1 MKLNKLNL
9 AIKLC
14 LASSVMI
21 SAHAMSQESETD
33 NKKEADVEISQKNKK
48 NKRNDD
54 EMETIIVSGTRSSLQ
69 ESAFI
74 KRMANNFKEVITIED
89 IGQLPDDSI
98 AASLQRL
105 TGVGVVEDRGQPMQ
119 VLVRGLSSDLTLT
132 TFNGREVASEQGGR
146 GVSLGLFPGEILR
159 RASIEKSTNASM
171 IEGGLA
177 GTVNL
182 ETARPLEVQKRI
194 LSVNAKLIRADVPD
208 GPVVERNGKAASLTF
223 IDKFNDDTI
232 GFSAAIAYQSR
243 PMVSQAIFNPS
254 SVPTGPIW
262 QRDVNSPKGF
272 GDLNAD
278 GTVDFFNKNNFQQA
292 DAFVNEQLGG
302 AFTLQWQASENTLF
316 TFDSVFS
323 RSEREGKMSRTDFIY
338 VGPTRY
344 QNVVTSDDD
353 IGSAITQAG
362 GPINGALVTSY
373 DLTGGSPRF
382 SGVDLTEYY
391 DSTILGLNVEHYI
404 NDDWIVEAD
413 VAYSSAGRRGY
424 NTTAKI
430 MSKGQTWSYELDNN
444 DVPLFTDFGF
454 GMDPENPDPNIILPE
469 NLVWGTK
476 TNAGEFSPV
485 TLSYLKNYQDDELY
499 SAKIGASRF
508 FDDGIITSVKFGTRL
523 SKRNKAKSRET
534 ELFQGKGAFDRD
546 GNVTDSIATAQQFTY
561 DAFPFGE
568 FMPGVAGLNQWPVL
582 DANGI
587 LESRF
592 GNQEIKA
599 PSIWPSDLITETYDV
614 DEESFS
620 AFVQVDFEGDIF
632 NMPFRG
638 DMGVRYVRTE
648 TTAHVVTPEYTIETD
663 ENGEVTDVEIS
674 GWDDGYDIVAET
686 TDYDSFLP
694 SFNMVLEPIDD
705 LLVRFA
711 AGKSMSRPLFA
722 ALGKTTELKR
732 SSTEDGDTGDDIF
745 LLTGKS
751 GNPALMAIE
760 STQVDLALEWYP
772 SKDLSL
778 SVGVFVKKVDGF
790 LVSGQRE
797 LVLEST
803 TGDPVTF
810 LIEEPQNDADSSTI
824 TGIELSYNQAFT
836 FLPGFLSGL
845 GMTANYTH
853 LSSDIDNEFNRTY
866 LDGDPATP
874 NGTSCFIE
882 EPEASGR
889 ICSNFALPPNGF
901 AENTVNTVLYY
912 DSYPVNVR
920 LAYRYQTES
929 SSLGENLT
937 NAIKLDPVQSVDL
950 SAHYSF
956 TRSFR
961 VSFSVNNLTD
971 EVRRKY
977 WVDPWGTDSA
987 RATNRYQT
995 HGRQFSL
1002 FARYKFQILTKQR
1015 LKLT

>member
-1 MKLNKLNL
+1 MKLKLNKLNL

-21 SAHAMSQESETD
+21 SAHAMSQESETN
-33 NKKEADVEISQKNKK
+33 NKKEADIEISQENTK
-48 NKRNDD
+48 NKRNDE
-54 EMETIIVSGTRSSLQ
+54 EMETIIVSGTRSSLR
-69 ESAFI
+69 ESAHI

-159 RASIEKSTNASM
+159 RASIEKTTNASM
-171 IEGGLA
+171 IEGGMA

-194 LSVNAKLIRADVPD
+194 LSVNAKYIRLDVPE
-208 GPVVERNGKAASLTF
+208 GPVVERNGKTASLTY
-223 IDKFNDDTI
+223 IDKFNNDTL
-232 GFSAAIAYQSR
+232 GFSGAIAYQSR
-243 PMVSQAIFNPS
+243 PSASQAIFNPS

-262 QRDVNSPKGF
+262 QRDINTPKGF
-272 GDLNAD
+272 GDLNGD
-278 GTVDFFNKNNFQQA
+278 GTTDFYNKNNFQQA
-292 DAFVNEQLGG
+292 DAFVNESLGG
-302 AFTLQWQASENTLF
+302 SFTLQWQASEDTLF

-323 RSEREGKMSRTDFIY
+323 RSEREGKMSRVDFIY
-338 VGPTRY
+338 IGPTRY
-344 QNVVTSDDD
+344 TDVMTSDDD
-353 IGSAITQAG
+353 IGSAYTQAG
-362 GPINGALVTSY
+362 NPINGALVTSY

-382 SGVDLTEYY
+382 SGSDLTEYY

-404 NDDWIVEAD
+404 NDDWIVDAD
-413 VAYSSAGRRGY
+413 VSYSSAGRRGY
-424 NTTAKI
+424 LSVAKI
-430 MSKGQTWSYELDNN
+430 MSKGQAWNYELDNN

-454 GMDPENPDPNIILPE
+454 GMDPENPNPNVILPE
-469 NLVWGTK
+469 NLVWGTA

-485 TLSYLKNYQDDELY
+485 TLNYLKNYQDDELA
-499 SAKIGASRF
+499 SVKLGASRF

-523 SKRNKAKSRET
+523 SKRTKSKSRET
-534 ELFQGKGAFDRD
+534 ELFETKAAFSPD
-546 GNVTDSIATAQQFTY
+546 GNVADSIATAQQFTY
-561 DAFPFGE
+561 DEFPFGE
-568 FMPGVAGLNQWPVL
+568 FMPGVAGLTQWPVL

-592 GNQEIKA
+592 GNQKIEREDKDEDGL
-599 PSIWPSDLITETYDV
+599 PDVWQSDLFVETYDV
-614 DEESFS
+614 DESSFS
-620 AFVQVDFEGDIF
+620 AFVQVDFEGELFD
-632 NMPFRG
+632 MPFRG

-648 TTAHVVTPEYTIETD
+648 TTARSAIPEYTIETD
-663 ENGEVTDVEIS
+663 ENGNVIEVEIK
-674 GWDDGYDIVAET
+674 DFTRDYATVATTTNYDN
-686 TDYDSFLP
+686 FLP
-694 SFNMVLEPIDD
+694 SLNMVLEPIDD

-711 AGKSMSRPLFA
+711 VGKAMSRPLFSK
-722 ALGKTTELKR
+722 LGKTTELKK
-732 SSTEDGDTGDDIF
+732 TTNDDGDTDDLV
-745 LLTGKS
+745 LLTGKT
-751 GNPALMAIE
+751 GNAGLTAIE

-772 SKDLSL
+772 TPDLSL
-778 SVGVFVKKVDGF
+778 SAGVFVKKVDGF

-797 LVLEST
+797 MVLEST
-803 TGDPVTF
+803 TGVPVTF
-810 LIEEPQNDADSSTI
+810 LIEEPQNEKDNSTI
-824 TGIELSYNQAFT
+824 TGIELSYSQAFT
-836 FLPGFLSGL
+836 FLPGILSGL

-853 LSSDIDNEFNRTY
+853 LSSDIDNEFNRIY
-866 LDGDPATP
+866 LDGDSATP
-874 NGTSCFIE
+874 AGTSCFIE

-901 AENTVNTVLYY
+901 AEHTVNTVLYY

-937 NAIKLDPVQSVDL
+937 NAIKLDPVQSIDL

-956 TRSFR
+956 TPSFM

-977 WVDPWGTDSA
+977 WVDPWGTDSV

-1002 FARYKFQILTKQR
+1002 FARYKF
-1015 LKLT
+1015 